1 MTRATRGRSA
11 SNPSPTTDLRW
22 VSVGQERLTRP
33 RGHVIMPAGDMDTM
47 PEEFPE
53 DLPPASPEETGE
65 AEALAPD
72 SSGMNLLSHWQ
83 ERLIQF
89 GLGEALL
96 RVGTHVLSLFVT
108 LIVIALM
115 QSLYRSAPV
124 TSEVQAAA
132 PTPTPVVAVAA
143 VPPPSDISLQGIPR
157 LSQIHTTIP
166 SRPRLEITTY
176 TVQPGDTIFGIA
188 EKFGLKPQTILWGNY
203 YTLLDDPHNLMP
215 GQELVILPVDGTY
228 YEWQEGDGLNGVAK
242 FFGVTPEDIINFPG
256 NHLDPETIGDY
267 SHPNIEPGTWLIIPG
282 GKREFVSWSAP
293 VGVTRENPAIA
304 RVLGPG
310 ACDPVYGGP
319 VGYGSFVWPT
329 NKHYL
334 SGFDYSPETN
344 HRGIDIA
351 GYEGEGVYA
360 ADAGVVVYA
369 GWNDYGYGNMIMIDH
384 GNGFQTLYAHLSAI
398 YVGCGQGVGRGDPIG
413 AIGST
418 GRSSGPHLHFEL
430 MHTYY
435 SKLNPWD
442 FLPPP

>member
-1 MTRATRGRSA
+1 
-11 SNPSPTTDLRW
+11 
-22 VSVGQERLTRP
+22 
-33 RGHVIMPAGDMDTM
+33 MPAGDMTGM
-47 PEEFPE
+47 SEEFPE
-53 DLPPASPEETGE
+53 GLPSDSPGEVRESAKIPSTPAPSNSI
-65 AEALAPD
+65 A
-72 SSGMNLLSHWQ
+72 HWL
-83 ERLIQF
+83 ERLVQI
-89 GLGEALL
+89 GLGESLL
-96 RVGTHVLSLFVT
+96 RVSTSALSLLVT
-108 LIVIALM
+108 LIVILLM
-115 QSLYRSAPV
+115 QALYRGTPTPSTA
-124 TSEVQAAA
+124 QAAA
-132 PTPTPVVAVAA
+132 PTPTPALQVASLPLAET
-143 VPPPSDISLQGIPR
+143 ISIQGIPR
-157 LSQIHTTIP
+157 LTQAHTTIP
-166 SRPRLEITTY
+166 NRPRIEVTKY

-215 GQELVILPVDGTY
+215 GQELNILPVDGTY

-267 SHPNIEPGTWLIIPG
+267 AHPNIEPGTWLIIPG
-282 GKREFVSWSAP
+282 GTREFVSWSAP
-293 VGVTRENPAIA
+293 IGVTRENPALA

-319 VGYGSFVWPT
+319 VGYGTFVWPT

-398 YVGCGQGVGRGDPIG
+398 YVGCGQGVGQGDPIG